1 MYYNSKMIRKE
12 YGVFDWKNYIIHNN
26 DLKHIKS
33 NIQALKHF
41 KEIGIN
47 EARIPYFINNL
58 NKTYEWFNLQKY
70 LNVKNINYKISKTT
84 AWKLWNNDVEK
95 NDDIVFDNTK
105 QNNLDVSFDDFDWIS
120 YLKINE
126 DLYKSGINIKEL
138 AWDHWSR
145 FGIKEERAY
154 SFINNSYIHN
164 GRFGNL
170 FFINMFLNFY
180 SIKFN
185 LLCSYKYYQ
194 KFDSLG
200 IELNV
205 GTNTYERNFY
215 VTEQNY
221 LMFLNNEITYKFKP
235 ANIIIHNNIWFQNK
249 DFCLYL
255 QNYFYSEDTK
265 NKIIVKNNFKE
276 RYNNNDDL
284 FIHLRLGDV
293 ESTTTELFG
302 YYEKLL
308 SSITFTKGYISSDSI
323 TNSFCEY
330 LIKKYNLTIINY
342 DEINTIMFA
351 STCNNIVL
359 SGGTFS
365 WMMGF
370 FAFYAKNIYY
380 PKYDKP
386 WFGNIFETNK
396 NWICFT
402 PLK

>member
-1 MYYNSKMIRKE
+1 MIRKE
-12 YGVFDWKNYIIHNN
+12 YGVFDWKDYIISNK

-41 KEIGIN
+41 KETGIN
-47 EARIPYFINNL
+47 EARILYFINNI
-58 NKTYEWFNLQKY
+58 NKTFEWFNLQKY
-70 LNVKNINYKISKTT
+70 LNIKNINYKISKTT
-84 AWKLWNNDVEK
+84 AWKLWIKDLEK
-95 NDDIVFDNTK
+95 DDIVFDNIK
-105 QNNLDVSFDDFDWIS
+105 QNNLDVSFHDFDWIN
-120 YLKINE
+120 YLKIND

-138 AWDHWSR
+138 AWDHWSK

-170 FFINMFLNFY
+170 FFINMFMNFY

-185 LLCSYKYYQ
+185 LLCSYKYYK
-194 KFDSLG
+194 KFDLLG

-205 GTNTYERNFY
+205 GTNTYDRNFY

-221 LMFLNNEITYKFKP
+221 LMFLNNEITHKFKP
-235 ANIIIHNNIWFQNK
+235 SNIIIHNNIWFQNK

-255 QNYFYSEDTK
+255 QNYFYSEHNK
-265 NKIIVKNNFKE
+265 NKIIAKNNFKE
-276 RYNNNDDL
+276 RYINNNDL

-308 SSITFTKGYISSDSI
+308 STITFTKGYISSDSI
-323 TNSFCEY
+323 TNIFCEY

-380 PKYDKP
+380 PKYNKP
-386 WFGNIFETNK
+386 WFGNIFETNSS
-396 NWICFT
+396 WICFT
-402 PLK
+402 PLEQ